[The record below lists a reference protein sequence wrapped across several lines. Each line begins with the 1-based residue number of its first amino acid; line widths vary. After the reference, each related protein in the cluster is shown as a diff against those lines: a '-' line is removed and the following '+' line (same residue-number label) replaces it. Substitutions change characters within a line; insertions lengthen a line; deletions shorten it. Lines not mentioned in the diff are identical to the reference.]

1 MTEAVSISGLLLNLL
16 DTGFRTQDNVG
27 EMIDNSFGSGAKK
40 IRITLDSSTS
50 PPILVFSD
58 NGAGMT
64 LKGLESAHIL
74 HNRSDPSATKDGR
87 FGIGGAH
94 ARSHFT
100 QNKGSVLTISKSE
113 EVEGNPNAGL
123 SQASI
128 DYTDSVKTNKL
139 VIKSGEITVPTLP
152 KWQKYA
158 INPAKKGTVVIIECA
173 QNVLKELLDMINTT
187 VIRESLLYT
196 LGCNY
201 HQSLLTGS
209 EISILKQVEKK
220 ELKVLPI
227 DPLVLKKMLPQH
239 KREVRLQYCADKVS
253 GQKFVYFLEDAA
265 WQCRRINPKSG
276 KLKNFPEAPTNLR
289 KIGELTLICAYS
301 DKWLEIQKDDLKAM
315 SLVIPSTEDSNKEY
329 QELLSGLYIQRNS
342 KINAHFPIA
351 RPDQGDYDKRPF
363 IVNCHFLVKFTASDE
378 MDQAFKVL
386 TNKSK
391 LQENQI
397 EKNLYETLE
406 FLRGQ
411 FINDQHKKWKN
422 SQPAPPPAP
431 AAPAGPPAPPPVA
444 PAPVPPVAPPVAPA
458 PVAPAPVAP
467 APVHPVVPRPNP
479 VAPIAPVPQPQP
491 QVDIHFS
498 KTDAHVIIL
507 EKGTRFIEIR
517 YRGQYHI
524 AEKYYTEHLMALGP
538 QRFKEW
544 ILAVEKIN
552 RLLE

>member
-16 DTGFRTQDNVG
+16 DTGFRTQDNIG

-40 IRITLDSSTS
+40 IRITLDSSTN
-50 PPILVFSD
+50 PPTLVFSD
-58 NGAGMT
+58 NGGGMT

-128 DYTDSVKTNKL
+128 DYTESVKTNKL

-158 INPAKKGTVVIIECA
+158 INPTKKGTVIIIECA

-209 EISILKQVEKK
+209 EISILNQVEKK

-227 DPLVLKKMLPQH
+227 DPLVLKKMLPQF

-253 GQKFVYFLEDAA
+253 GQKSVYFYEDAA
-265 WQCRRINPKSG
+265 WQ
-276 KLKNFPEAPTNLR
+276 
-289 KIGELTLICAYS
+289 
-301 DKWLEIQKDDLKAM
+301 
-315 SLVIPSTEDSNKEY
+315 
-329 QELLSGLYIQRNS
+329 
-342 KINAHFPIA
+342 
-351 RPDQGDYDKRPF
+351 
-363 IVNCHFLVKFTASDE
+363 
-378 MDQAFKVL
+378 
-386 TNKSK
+386 
-391 LQENQI
+391 
-397 EKNLYETLE
+397 
-406 FLRGQ
+406 
-411 FINDQHKKWKN
+411 
-422 SQPAPPPAP
+422 
-431 AAPAGPPAPPPVA
+431 
-444 PAPVPPVAPPVAPA
+444 
-458 PVAPAPVAP
+458 
-467 APVHPVVPRPNP
+467 
-479 VAPIAPVPQPQP
+479 
-491 QVDIHFS
+491 
-498 KTDAHVIIL
+498 
-507 EKGTRFIEIR
+507 
-517 YRGQYHI
+517 
-524 AEKYYTEHLMALGP
+524 
-538 QRFKEW
+538 
-544 ILAVEKIN
+544 
-552 RLLE
+552 